1 MSETV
6 DFLNILLI
14 IAIKCNL
21 RQFCKMSRY
30 CNDYYEKFPE
40 AIKLKCEYDLNYI
53 IKYVSCKKNQQLQLQ
68 VSNICHVNNIFRTHC
83 LSPMH
88 CVNLA
93 ETSHTH
99 RSIIN
104 VYLKHSII

>member
-1 MSETV
+1 MQLKT
-6 DFLNILLI
+6 I
-14 IAIKCNL
+14 
-21 RQFCKMSRY
+21 Y

-40 AIKLKCEYDLNYI
+40 AIKLKCEYDLDYI

-68 VSNICHVNNIFRTHC
+68 VSNICHENTIFRTRC
-83 LSPMH
+83 LSPMC

-99 RSIIN
+99 ESIIN
-104 VYLKHSII
+104 VYLKH